1 MYYLYNNIKNKK
13 VIIMSKEIIIEY
25 LHILKRANEPLYAHQ
40 VKNIKKDLDEIEPQ
54 ITEDILDDLLS
65 LGDKDLCIKY
75 NLEPR
80 VISSKYLN
88 VELED
93 IKPSLKRLDINR
105 MKNNFLRQYNEYEK
119 RGWI

>member
-1 MYYLYNNIKNKK
+1 
-13 VIIMSKEIIIEY
+13 MSKEIIIEY

>member
-1 MYYLYNNIKNKK
+1 M
-13 VIIMSKEIIIEY
+13 MPKEIIIEY
-25 LHILKRANEPLYAHQ
+25 LHLLKRGNEPLYAHQ
-40 VKNIKKDLDEIEPQ
+40 VKSIKEDLDKIEPQ
-54 ITEDILDDLLS
+54 ITEDVLDDLLS

-88 VELED
+88 IELKD
-93 IKPSLKRLDINR
+93 IKPSLKRLDIKK